1 MNTSISIAMCVCEP
15 KKKHLLAQ
23 LDSIANQT
31 LLPNELIVCDDSK
44 APQEE
49 FFRQVGQTTKINI
62 VYEHNKK
69 TLGIVNNFSSAL
81 QKTTGQYILLCDQD
95 DIWESNK
102 IQETVASIKQNEG
115 DGNLPILF
123 HSDLS
128 LLSKS
133 DKTLNS
139 SFMEKQRI
147 RGGEDNLLGVLVL
160 HNVVTGCSA
169 GMNRSLVE
177 KALPIPET
185 AVVHDWWLALVATH
199 CGQIIF
205 DKRKLIKYRLHDQ
218 NAIGLRP
225 LFSFENI
232 KRLMQFNH
240 IGIEFSKVVKQNQA
254 FQQKFKKELPSE
266 INLFFDDLKVGGFVL
281 INSAKKSGVK
291 PQAFS
296 RTIRF
301 WIAALTKTYRKYL

>member
-31 LLPNELIVCDDSK
+31 VLPDELIVCDDSK
-44 APQEE
+44 TPQEE
-49 FFRQVGQTTKINI
+49 LFKQWGQTVDTRI

-69 TLGIVNNFSSAL
+69 TLGIVSNFSNAL
-81 QKTTGQYILLCDQD
+81 KKTTGRYVLLCDQD

-102 IQETVASIKQNEG
+102 IQETVAAIKKNEG
-115 DGNLPILF
+115 DDNRPTLF

-128 LLSKS
+128 LLSEGS
-133 DKTLNS
+133 KTFHS
-139 SFMEKQRI
+139 SFMAKQRI
-147 RGGEDNLLGVLVL
+147 RGGEQNLLGVLVL
-160 HNVVTGCSA
+160 HNVVTGCSV
-169 GMNRSLVE
+169 GMNRALIE
-177 KALPIPET
+177 KALPIPKN

-225 LFSFENI
+225 LFSLGNI
-232 KRLMQFNH
+232 KRLMQVNH
-240 IGIEFSKVVKQNQA
+240 IGVEFSKVVKQNQT
-254 FQQKFKKELPSE
+254 FQQKFKQELSPE
-266 INLFFDDLKVGGFVL
+266 MNLFFDALNAGGFNL
-281 INSAKKSGVK
+281 IISAKKSGVK

-296 RTIRF
+296 RSIRF

>member
-49 FFRQVGQTTKINI
+49 LFRQWGQASEINI

-69 TLGIVNNFSSAL
+69 TLGIVSNFSNAL

-128 LLSKS
+128 LLSES
-133 DKTLNS
+133 AKTLKS

-147 RGGEDNLLGVLVL
+147 RGGKDNLLGVLVL

-177 KALPIPET
+177 KALPIPKT
-185 AVVHDWWLALVATH
+185 AVVHDWWLALVATN

-232 KRLMQFNH
+232 KRLMQVNH

-254 FQQKFKKELPSE
+254 FQQKFKQELPLE
-266 INLFFDDLKVGGFVL
+266 MNLFFDDLTVGGFVL
-281 INSAKKSGVK
+281 INSAKKSGVR
-291 PQAFS
+291 PQALS

-301 WIAALTKTYRKYL
+301 WVAALTKTYIKYL